1 MVPRPF
7 LANFMRGTGS
17 GGGSV
22 TENDY
27 LWRKKTQHE
36 HQPMSQHQHIRIKG
50 ARVNNLKGID
60 VDIPRDRFVVI
71 TGVSG
76 SGKSSLAFETLF
88 AEGQRRFAE
97 SISSF
102 ARQFLG
108 RMSKPD
114 VESIT
119 GIPPAI
125 AIEQKVNTRNPRS
138 TVGTTTEIY
147 DYLRVIFAKIGR
159 TYSPISGEEVVCD
172 SMESVMLYLRDKSG
186 TLYLMADLK
195 WEEEKYRIE
204 KLLNLKEEGFS
215 RVYIAPDNTNELGEV
230 VRIDGL
236 LSDMERYAG
245 REVMLMVDRIS
256 LGEGATEDEETAARL
271 MDSIKSAF
279 EKGEGTIHSVIVDE
293 TNITARRFS
302 TLFEADGLRF
312 EKPQEWMF
320 NFNSPLGACPV
331 CGGLGQIIGIDE
343 ALVIPN
349 AALSVYQDAIAC
361 WRGNTMSYFKEQLI
375 LNAHKFDFPI
385 HTPYNLLTAEQKRI
399 LWEGNEHLFGIN
411 DFFKELEAKRYK
423 IQNKYMISRY
433 SGRTV
438 CRECGGHRLKK
449 EALYIKV
456 GGKSIADLMD
466 MNIGEL
472 SQYFR
477 ELTLTDY
484 ERSIVSKAINEVT
497 LRLTCLENVGLSYL
511 TLGRRSNTLSGG
523 ESQRVNLVSCLGNS
537 LTGSMYVLDEPS
549 IGLHQRDTQR
559 LISVLKQ
566 LRDIGNTV
574 IVVEHDEEIIR
585 AADWLIDIGPHA
597 GIHGGEIVYQ
607 GPPPCTPSEENGHE
621 NGTSYAQTIPV
632 TANGHEN
639 GTSCAQTTPET
650 ANGHENG
657 TSHTQNS
664 HSLTLQYLGGE
675 KSIPIPEKK
684 RGWAYSIE
692 VCGACE
698 NNLKNIDVKFPLR
711 VMTAVVG
718 VSGSGKSTLVGDI
731 LYPALSRHLGQTG
744 PKPGAHRELR
754 GDLDRITSIEY
765 VDQNPIGKSSRSNP
779 ATYLKVYDDIRK
791 LFSEQPYAKMNGY
804 GHSHFSFNIDGG
816 RCPECQGEGVIK
828 IPMQFMA
835 DITTVCESCGGKRF
849 LPDILEVKYKGKDIN
864 DILNMS
870 VDEAIEFFS
879 SQGEPAAT
887 RIAEKLKPLQY
898 VGLNYVQLG
907 QNSSTLSGGESQRVK
922 LASFLGKD
930 NDSKGSI
937 LFIFDEP
944 TTGLHFDDISKLL
957 NSFNALLDKGHTII
971 VVEHNPYIIEAAD
984 HIIELGPEGGDEG
997 GYLCRG

>member
-1 MVPRPF
+1 M
-7 LANFMRGTGS
+7 A
-17 GGGSV
+17 
-22 TENDY
+22 
-27 LWRKKTQHE
+27 
-36 HQPMSQHQHIRIKG
+36 SQMGQMNHIRIKG

-60 VDIPRDRFVVI
+60 IDIPRGKFIVI

-138 TVGTTTEIY
+138 TVGTTTEIF
-147 DYLRVIFAKIGR
+147 DYLRILFAKIGR

-172 SMESVMLYLRDKSG
+172 TEDSVLKYLLKLKG
-186 TLYLMADLK
+186 TLYLLSQIK

-204 KLLNLKEEGFS
+204 KLLNLKEQGYS
-215 RVYIAPDNTNELGEV
+215 RVYISPSDTGGLGEI
-230 VRIDGL
+230 VRIDNILTDIEKYSSKEVL
-236 LSDMERYAG
+236 L
-245 REVMLMVDRIS
+245 LIDRIS
-256 LGEGATEDEETAARL
+256 LSDDQESVARML
-271 MDSIKSAF
+271 DSIKGAF
-279 EKGEGTIHSVIVDE
+279 NQGDGYIRAVVQCENGDIVSKD
-293 TNITARRFS
+293 FS
-302 TLFEADGLRF
+302 TLFEADGMKF
-312 EKPQEWMF
+312 DKPQEWMF
-320 NFNSPLGACPV
+320 NFNNPLGACPT

-343 ALVIPN
+343 TLVIPN
-349 AALSVYQDAIAC
+349 GALSIYQEAVAC
-361 WRGNTMSYFKEQLI
+361 WRGKTMSWFHEQLVM
-375 LNAHKFDFPI
+375 NAHKFGFPI
-385 HTPYNLLTAEQKRI
+385 HTPYNQLTQREKDLL
-399 LWEGNEHLFGIN
+399 WNGNEHFIGIL
-411 DFFKELEAKRYK
+411 DFFKELESKRYK

-433 SGRTV
+433 SGKTT
-438 CRECGGHRLKK
+438 CRDCGGHRLKK
-449 EALYIKV
+449 EALYIKI
-456 GGKSIADLMD
+456 GGKNIAQLLD
-466 MNIGEL
+466 MNVGEL
-472 SQYFR
+472 YDFFSR
-477 ELTLTDY
+477 LTLTEY
-484 ERSIVSKAINEVT
+484 EMGIASRAIKEIT
-497 LRLTCLENVGLSYL
+497 LRLRCLVDVGLSYL
-511 TLGRRSNTLSGG
+511 TLSRRSNTLSGG
-523 ESQRVNLVSCLGNS
+523 ESQRVNLVSSLGNS
-537 LTGSMYVLDEPS
+537 LTGSMYILDEPS

-566 LRDIGNTV
+566 LRDLGNTV

-585 AADWLIDIGPHA
+585 AADWLVDIGPNA
-597 GIHGGEIVYQ
+597 GVYGGEIVYQ
-607 GPPPCTPSEENGHE
+607 GPPPHLDDTFPAHSK
-621 NGTSYAQTIPV
+621 
-632 TANGHEN
+632 
-639 GTSCAQTTPET
+639 
-650 ANGHENG
+650 
-657 TSHTQNS
+657 
-664 HSLTLQYLGGE
+664 SLTLQYLYGE
-675 KSIPIPEKK
+675 KVIPIPQVK
-684 RGWAYSIE
+684 RKWTHYIE

-698 NNLKNIDVKFPLR
+698 NNLKNIDVKFPLK

-731 LYPALSRHLGQTG
+731 LYPALSRHISQLG
-744 PKPGAHRELR
+744 PRPGAFRELK
-754 GDLDRITSIEY
+754 GDLSRISSIEY

-779 ATYLKVYDDIRK
+779 VTYLKVYDDIRK

-849 LPDILEVKYKGKDIN
+849 LPDILEVKYKGRDIN

-879 SQGEPAAT
+879 SQSEPAAK

-898 VGLNYVQLG
+898 VGLNYIQLG
-907 QNSSTLSGGESQRVK
+907 QSSSTLSGGESQRVK

-930 NDSKGSI
+930 NDATGSI

-957 NSFNALLDKGHTII
+957 DSFNALLDKGHTII
-971 VVEHNPYIIEAAD
+971 VVEHNPYIIAAAD
-984 HIIELGPEGGDEG
+984 HIIELGPEGGDQG
-997 GYLCRG
+997 GYLI